1 MTAPRRTVMTK
12 NLISIA
18 AAALLVGSGTASA
31 QNQPSDPTSSPPEF
45 QSSTPN
51 KPAIATVPEA
61 ATDTPGVP
69 APQTSGQ
76 APNVSKKMGAE
87 MDSAGDQKASTNG
100 E

>member
-1 MTAPRRTVMTK
+1 MTK
-12 NLISIA
+12 NLVSIA

>member
-1 MTAPRRTVMTK
+1 MTK
-12 NLISIA
+12 NLVSIA
-18 AAALLVGSGTASA
+18 AAALLVASGAASA

-87 MDSAGDQKASTNG
+87 MDSAGDQKASPDG
-100 E
+100 EYQER